1 MIESSGSCDDED
13 LIRCKWG
20 TKCRD
25 IRDKRHC
32 SKYSHPSVHK
42 HADHQIPC
50 KWGSECRKVDDVQH
64 RKMYSHPDSMS
75 SSEHSEASSVE
86 PDTDTE

>member
-1 MIESSGSCDDED
+1 MIESGGSCDDED

-25 IRDKRHC
+25 IRDKLHC

-50 KWGSECRKVDDVQH
+50 KWGAKCRETGNHQH
-64 RKMYSHPDSMS
+64 CERFSHPDIESFHLEANGGS
-75 SSEHSEASSVE
+75 SSE
-86 PDTDTE
+86 TESD